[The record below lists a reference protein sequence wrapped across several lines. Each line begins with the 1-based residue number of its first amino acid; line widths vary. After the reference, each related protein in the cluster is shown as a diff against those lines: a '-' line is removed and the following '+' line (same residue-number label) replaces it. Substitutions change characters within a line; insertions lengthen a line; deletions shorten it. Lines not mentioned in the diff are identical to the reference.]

1 MPRRLGF
8 LHPRKRRL
16 DQPHE
21 HEPQAEQRTGEQPEP
36 QPRRRPG
43 RRHANAGSRSG
54 GNSRVAVIGLGRFGR
69 SVAEELMRRGWDVLG
84 VDADPRVVQRA
95 GDQLTKAAAA
105 DCTDP
110 AALDQLGVGECA
122 RVVVG
127 IGTDLEASILTTSNL
142 VDAAV
147 PAIWARATTRQHG
160 QILERI
166 GAHHVV
172 LPEHDMGERVAHL
185 VTGQMLDFITFDSDY
200 ALIKTLAP
208 KAVGGVPL
216 GDSRVRSTYGVTVV
230 GIKRPGA
237 DFTHA
242 TAATVVHPGDVI
254 VVTGRTRE
262 VETFAELER

>member
-1 MPRRLGF
+1 M
-8 LHPRKRRL
+8 
-16 DQPHE
+16 
-21 HEPQAEQRTGEQPEP
+21 
-36 QPRRRPG
+36 
-43 RRHANAGSRSG
+43 
-54 GNSRVAVIGLGRFGR
+54 IGLGRFGQ
-69 SVAEELMRRGWDVLG
+69 SVAAELMRRGWDVLG
-84 VDADPRVVQRA
+84 VDADVDVVQKV
-95 GDQLTKAAAA
+95 GEELTQVAAA

-110 AALDQLGVGECA
+110 AALAQLGVGEFS

-142 VDAAV
+142 VDAGVA
-147 PAIWARATTRQHG
+147 AIWARAATRQHG

-185 VTGQMLDFITFDSDY
+185 VTGRMLDFIAFDSDY

-208 KAVGGVPL
+208 KVVGGIPL
-216 GDSRVRSTYGVTVV
+216 GESRVRSTYGVTVV

-242 TAATVVHPGDVI
+242 TAETVVHPGDVI
-254 VVTGRTRE
+254 IVTGRTRA
-262 VETFAELER
+262 VEMFAELDR